1 VNTRQVATGTVL
13 TASLLF
19 GGAGLAAAS
28 PGSQAAQDQ
37 GDVCEAWEHRLD
49 GLDTAL
55 AQMERRRERL
65 STALADAQAD
75 GDARRVRRIE
85 TQLAQVDRV
94 VARLTT
100 AADRLNDAYDARC
113 EPFVQPE

>member
-1 VNTRQVATGTVL
+1 MNTRQVATGTVL
-13 TASLLF
+13 TASLLL
-19 GGAGLAAAS
+19 GGANLADAS
-28 PGSQAAQDQ
+28 PGSRPAMDR

-49 GLDTAL
+49 GLDHAL
-55 AQMERRRERL
+55 ARMEQRRARL

-85 TQLAQVDRV
+85 TQLAQVDRG
-94 VARLTT
+94 VARLTR
-100 AADRLNDAYDARC
+100 AADRLQDAYDDRC

>member
-28 PGSQAAQDQ
+28 PGSQDAQDR
-37 GDVCEAWEHRLD
+37 GNVCEAWEHRLD
-49 GLDTAL
+49 GLGNAI
-55 AQMERRRERL
+55 AQMERRHDRL
-65 STALADAQAD
+65 SAALADAQAD
-75 GDARRVRRIE
+75 GDARRAQRIE

-94 VARLTT
+94 VARLTA
-100 AADRLNDAYDARC
+100 AADRLNDAYEDRC
-113 EPFVQPE
+113 DPFVQPE

>member
-1 VNTRQVATGTVL
+1 MNTRQVATGTVL

-19 GGAGLAAAS
+19 GGAGIATAS

-37 GDVCEAWEHRLD
+37 GEVCEAWEHRLD
-49 GLDTAL
+49 GLANAL
-55 AQMERRRERL
+55 AQMQRREDRL
-65 STALADAQAD
+65 SAALADAQAD
-75 GDARRVRRIE
+75 GDARRVQRIE

-94 VARLTT
+94 VARLTA